1 MNSMEYW
8 DYTVELECIQ
18 GHSPTSGTVMLTW
31 CQTPES
37 DIDSQRTKVITRS
50 EDLLDP
56 KAILYKESMY
66 NNLKRQFFEK
76 KRI

>member
-18 GHSPTSGTVMLTW
+18 GHSPTSGTVMLLTW
-31 CQTPES
+31 CQAPES
-37 DIDSQRTKVITRS
+37 DIDSYRTKVVTRS

-56 KAILYKESMY
+56 KARLCKESMY
-66 NNLKRQFFEK
+66 NNLK
-76 KRI
+76 